1 MVSPVGLS
9 NFETGIK
16 AIRQPL
22 GIHAAACSRGAEL
35 EQRGEAGVEA
45 AQRRRLGVEG
55 FPDGRRFRDLRAGD
69 RVDGDTLV
77 GVDVIAYRHDAT
89 YDILP
94 ASDSGAYFANG
105 VLVGSS
111 NFVVELRDVWDDLAT
126 AFIARGEDAETNAA
140 LERARA
146 IRASN
151 GLTYDGLG

>member
-1 MVSPVGLS
+1 M
-9 NFETGIK
+9 
-16 AIRQPL
+16 
-22 GIHAAACSRGAEL
+22 
-35 EQRGEAGVEA
+35 
-45 AQRRRLGVEG
+45 
-55 FPDGRRFRDLRAGD
+55 
-69 RVDGDTLV
+69 